1 MFRRSEFYIDDNLDS
16 VHVKK
21 DKYSLYFKGEDNN
34 FERHAYYRISG
45 DLLKPGELT
54 VTLPVVKRQDL
65 SVSAGGDFGVQ
76 IELFYKKPGRY
87 KDDIYDCP
95 DSLLYF
101 PVPAG
106 SGKYQQVTQTF
117 VLPDNV
123 ACAFYVSGG
132 THFSGECWVE
142 APRLVQNKKQVCSI
156 PLLSL
161 PIRQTIITTGPVVT
175 FLPAA
180 GRVGNWISTVRL
192 FTKEIFSTELLI

>member
-123 ACAFYVSGG
+123 ACAFLRI
-132 THFSGECWVE
+132 GELISVASAGWRHPDWCRTGNRS
-142 APRLVQNKKQVCSI
+142 APYL
-156 PLLSL
+156 LLSL